1 MSNGRD
7 TALLLDDVNVSFGET
22 PAVRHLS
29 LSVGQKEVYGIVG
42 ESGSGKSTVLRAVAG
57 LLSPTARLVCGRMEM
72 AGTSLV
78 ALDERR
84 RAALRGAGIAYVFQD
99 PIASLDPLYT
109 IGRQFDECVL
119 AHRALGKDQ
128 LRACEAAQLQA
139 MGFEDVDRVLA
150 SYPFQLSGG
159 MCQRVVLAFSL
170 ALSPSILLADE
181 PTSALDTV
189 SQISVVEALRAI
201 KDERDVTI
209 LIVSHDV
216 GVVSRLADRV
226 GVMCR
231 GVLVEEGPVTD
242 VLAHPLHPYTK
253 SLIAAIPTGDGSL
266 PVPPD
271 PSLRQAGWGV
281 PSSSDDAGGP
291 WSVVRG
297 AQEGHW
303 ALACERG
310 GDRAS

>member
-1 MSNGRD
+1 MSNDRD
-7 TALLLDDVNVSFGET
+7 TVLLLDDVNVSFGET
-22 PAVRHLS
+22 LAVRHLS
-29 LSVGQKEVYGIVG
+29 VSVGRGEVYGIVG

-57 LLSPTARLVCGRMEM
+57 LLSPAARLTCGRMEM

-78 ALDERR
+78 GLDEGR

-109 IGRQFDECVL
+109 IGRQFDECMR
-119 AHRALGKDQ
+119 AHRALSKEE

-139 MGFEDVDRVLA
+139 MGFEDVERVLA
-150 SYPFQLSGG
+150 SYPHQLSGG

-170 ALSPSILLADE
+170 ALSPRILLADE

-189 SQISVVEALRAI
+189 SQISVVDAFRAI
-201 KDERDVTI
+201 KEARDVAI

-216 GVVSRLADRV
+216 GFVSCLADRV

-231 GVLVEEGPVTD
+231 GVLVEEGPAAD

-253 SLIAAIPTGDGSL
+253 SLIAAIPPRDGSL

-271 PSLRQAGWGV
+271 PALRQTGWGV
-281 PSSSDDAGGP
+281 PSCADAAGP
-291 WSVVRG
+291 WPVVRG
-297 AQEGHW
+297 AAAGHW
-303 ALACERG
+303 ALACEEG
-310 GDRAS
+310 EGHAA